1 MPKVKIK
8 IIMIGHIDR
17 IVNFDLIKNHT
28 SELFSIEG
36 LDRKNDLPP
45 PSKNDGYLDVV
56 YSVDEVK
63 SILSDVNCDGIC
75 IAVMNYKFLDNFY
88 MHRIS
93 ENKICISVSNL
104 EYVLAKKDIS
114 LENFI
119 LKNIYEIFALYTIFN
134 SDFSANVNEFTHED
148 TRGCLFDLN
157 GDKNDIIYNTEK
169 PIICDECLSRINKKT
184 IPDDF
189 IKIIT
194 KELNNI
200 KKPWL
205 KSVELFIKKYPLLSI
220 LITIV
225 FSTSINILSSFIWK
239 LINGT

>member
-1 MPKVKIK
+1 MSKLPIK
-8 IIMIGHIDR
+8 IIMIGHIDK
-17 IVNFDLIKNHT
+17 IINFEYIKNHL

-45 PSKNDGYLDVV
+45 PLKNDGYLDVV
-56 YSVDEVK
+56 YSVDEIQE
-63 SILSDVNCDGIC
+63 ILSDVNYNGIC
-75 IAVMNYKFLDNFY
+75 IAVMNYKFSDNFY

-93 ENKICISVSNL
+93 KNKICISVSSL
-104 EYVLAKKDIS
+104 EQILARKDIS

-134 SDFSANVNEFTHED
+134 SDLSANVYEFTHED

-157 GDKNDIIYNTEK
+157 GDKSDIIYNTEK
-169 PIICDECLSRINKKT
+169 PIICDECLSKINKKT
-184 IPDDF
+184 IPNNF
-189 IKIIT
+189 VKTIT

-220 LITIV
+220 LTTIV
-225 FSTSINILSSFIWK
+225 FSTLINILSSFIWK
-239 LINGT
+239 LLDGT